1 MWDSL
6 ERLTAPLW
14 RNSSSGRAGAHVQLG
29 AILGLLAAFGAVLL
43 SCGPASPAVEPLPR
57 APVLQPV
64 AVPATQPGTFP
75 IPAAPE
81 ASPPEPL
88 DVVDG
93 GVLSDTESVASSE
106 PDPGPPVEPLPEAKN
121 RQAGAGTG
129 APSPS
134 GGPVSKPSPQGLP
147 YTWRDGDRTMTVLLQ
162 PDLTATQDGEIG
174 LRADTAG
181 NTTRA
186 AKRNPSTCRYSGR
199 NRGC

>member
-1 MWDSL
+1 M
-6 ERLTAPLW
+6 
-14 RNSSSGRAGAHVQLG
+14 
-29 AILGLLAAFGAVLL
+29 
-43 SCGPASPAVEPLPR
+43 
-57 APVLQPV
+57 
-64 AVPATQPGTFP
+64 
-75 IPAAPE
+75 
-81 ASPPEPL
+81 
-88 DVVDG
+88 VDG

-106 PDPGPPVEPLPEAKN
+106 PNPGPPVEPLREAKN

-181 NTTRA
+181 NTTRSDAGGKAKPSGMPVFRSQSGMLMTLPGGVLLAFDKTWSRAETDAFFQRNAIEPDRVSEMAYIANGFFVETEPGFPSLDLANSLA
-186 AKRNPSTCRYSGR
+186 ALDGVRASIPNWRQDLVGQ
-199 NRGC
+199 